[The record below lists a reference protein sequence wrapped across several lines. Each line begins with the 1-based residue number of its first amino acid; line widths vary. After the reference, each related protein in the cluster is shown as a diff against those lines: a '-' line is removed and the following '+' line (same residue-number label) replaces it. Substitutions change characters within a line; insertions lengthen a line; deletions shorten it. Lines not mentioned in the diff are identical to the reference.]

1 MTLYGEDSVFF
12 LRTSAIIKQAWLCL
26 LPSHLGNIQASLVL
40 LSVCRQL
47 TVVFFLVARES
58 RSKLRSPLTPSSV
71 DCRLL
76 PSHLGNI
83 QASLVLLSVCR
94 QLTVVFFLV
103 ARESR
108 SKLRSPLTPS
118 SVDCRLL
125 PSHLGNI
132 QASLILLSV
141 CRQWLS
147 YSIFFLP
154 LSSLR
159 TGQLS
164 VRNDDRGRP
173 SQKRSPSAQ
182 LWKA

>member
-1 MTLYGEDSVFF
+1 MTLYGEGLVFF
-12 LRTSAIIKQAWLCL
+12 LRTSAIIKRAWLCL
-26 LPSHLGNIQASLVL
+26 LPSHLGNNQASIIFG
-40 LSVCRQL
+40 LSSVDIAL
-47 TVVFFLVARES
+47 GL
-58 RSKLRSPLTPSSV
+58 SSV

-76 PSHLGNI
+76 PRRSGKPE
-83 QASLVLLSVCR
+83 QAPLS
-94 QLTVVFFLV
+94 
-103 ARESR
+103 SR
-108 SKLRSPLTPS
+108 SFVSWL
-118 SVDCRLL
+118 CLL

-141 CRQWLS
+141 CRQLLS

-159 TGQLS
+159 TGQSS